1 MYNYLSTH
9 KILTCT
15 ADVTFNVIDIEEGRL
30 ETGLPNAYYITL
42 ILD

>member
-15 ADVTFNVIDIEEGRL
+15 TDVTFNVIDIEEGRL
-30 ETGLPNAYYITL
+30 ETLENSNGA
-42 ILD
+42 